1 MSQSGKAR
9 SIMGYSIVR
18 WAPHAW
24 LVIRLLALICAAP
37 GIAPGFG
44 PTIAHASGEAEPIAA
59 MVARVSPAVVRVV
72 TVRPHQPADSK
83 AGAQMAKAAANEG
96 TDTFTGSGFIIDP
109 AGYIGTNKHVVEGAI
124 SVYVV
129 TADGIRYPAQIVG
142 MPDKADMALIR
153 IEAGRPLPFAG
164 FGDSDS
170 MRPGDRVFAI
180 GSPFGFDTTV
190 TSGIVSALNRD
201 IMESPFDDYI
211 QTDAAINHGN
221 SGGALFNQAGEV
233 IGMTSVIFSPDT
245 GSSGV
250 GFAIPSMS
258 LKFVFDR
265 LMKTGEV
272 RAGMLPIHTQEVTWM
287 LQQALGAP
295 DLQGALVT
303 SVQDAGDKMLQG
315 KIKAGDIV
323 RTINGE
329 PVLDPRD
336 LARKAVRTP
345 IGSDAVLELY
355 RGGATET
362 VHVTMQAWPE
372 VKPVVLDND
381 GQRTLGLQ
389 LASGNGEGGNPI
401 VTVADVEPAGTA
413 ANSGIRKGDTI
424 VQVQQTSVSEPD
436 QALQIFGAQS
446 SLKHHFAAVLVR
458 RDTKL
463 SWISLAIPQ

>member
-1 MSQSGKAR
+1 MTGCTIVAR
-9 SIMGYSIVR
+9 ARHARVFVAAR
-18 WAPHAW
+18 ARHPWAILW
-24 LVIRLLALICAAP
+24 MLALLCAGP
-37 GIAPGFG
+37 GRALAG
-44 PTIAHASGEAEPIAA
+44 GEADSIAT
-59 MVARVSPAVVRVV
+59 MVAGVSPAVVRVV

-83 AGAQMAKAAANEG
+83 SGAQVASVAASEG

-129 TADGIRYPAQIVG
+129 TADGVRHAAQIVG
-142 MPDKADMALIR
+142 MPDKADMALIK
-153 IEAGRPLPFAG
+153 IEAPQPLPFVG
-164 FGDSDS
+164 FGDSDNV
-170 MRPGDRVFAI
+170 RVGDRVFAI
-180 GSPFGFDTTV
+180 GSPFGLDTTV

-201 IMESPFDDYI
+201 IMESPFDAYI

-272 RAGMLPIHTQEVTWM
+272 RAGMLPIRTQQVTWM
-287 LQQALGAP
+287 LQQALSAP
-295 DLQGALVT
+295 DLRGALIT
-303 SVQDAGDKMLQG
+303 SVRDDGGKMMQG
-315 KIKAGDIV
+315 KIKAGDII
-323 RTINGE
+323 RAINGE

-355 RGGATET
+355 RAGATET

-381 GQRTLGLQ
+381 GQRTLGLE
-389 LASGNGEGGNPI
+389 LASGRSENGDPI
-401 VTVADVEPAGTA
+401 VTVASVNAGGTA
-413 ANSGIRKGDTI
+413 AGSGIRKGDTI
-424 VQVQQTSVSEPD
+424 VEVQQTSVSEPD
-436 QALQIFGAQS
+436 QALSVLRAQS
-446 SLKHHFAAVLVR
+446 SLKHRFAAVLVR
-458 RDTKL
+458 RDEKT
-463 SWISLAIPQ
+463 SWLSLAIPE

>member
-1 MSQSGKAR
+1 MA
-9 SIMGYSIVR
+9 YSIVR
-18 WAPHAW
+18 WAPNVWA
-24 LVIRLLALICAAP
+24 VIRLLVLICAGP
-37 GIAPGFG
+37 GIS
-44 PTIAHASGEAEPIAA
+44 PTSAHASEEAEPIAA
-59 MVARVSPAVVRVV
+59 MVAAVSPAVVRVV
-72 TVRPHQPADSK
+72 TVRPRQPADGKS
-83 AGAQMAKAAANEG
+83 GAQVASAAANGG
-96 TDTFTGSGFIIDP
+96 TSTFTGSGFIIDP
-109 AGYIGTNKHVVEGAI
+109 AGYIGTNKHVVDGAI

-129 TADGIRYPAQIVG
+129 TADGVRYPARIVG

-153 IEAGRPLPFAG
+153 IEAGHPLPFVG
-164 FGDSDS
+164 FGDSDNV
-170 MRPGDRVFAI
+170 RVGNRVFAI

-201 IMESPFDDYI
+201 IMESPFDAYI

-265 LMKTGEV
+265 LMQTGEV
-272 RAGMLPIHTQEVTWM
+272 RAGMLPIRTQQVTWM

-303 SVQDAGDKMLQG
+303 SVRDDGNKMLQG
-315 KIKAGDIV
+315 KIKAGDIIQ
-323 RTINGE
+323 TINGQH
-329 PVLDPRD
+329 VQDPRD

-381 GQRTLGLQ
+381 AQRTLGLE
-389 LASGNGEGGNPI
+389 LASGRAENGDPI
-401 VTVADVEPAGTA
+401 VTVASVDPTGTA
-413 ANSGIRKGDTI
+413 ADSGILKGDTI
-424 VQVQQTSVSEPD
+424 VEVQQTSISEPD
-436 QALQIFGAQS
+436 QASGVFRAQS
-446 SLKHHFAAVLVR
+446 ALKHRFAAVLVR
-458 RDTKL
+458 RAEKL
-463 SWISLAIPQ
+463 SWLSLAIPE